1 MDLAYNRNAQIR
13 RRLLEDF
20 PDAQATSAAK
30 PFVNYRSLRSASFHS
45 PEYVLTQLE
54 ILEHEGRVV
63 LKKLPADPAE
73 CMVNLTPLGWKS
85 LETSEDV
92 WLRRVEATLPA
103 TNTTH
108 NEFHHSTV
116 GNFTSMSGSP
126 GAKVTQTNVSND
138 LQGVFS
144 AIDRLV
150 EAIKVSPSLKAET
163 KQDAEIEADQLRG
176 ELKKSKPSPTFI
188 TKVLDSFKALDTAA
202 TVLPHVMDLVDK
214 LKGYLPGVL

>member
-20 PDAQATSAAK
+20 PEAQAISPAK
-30 PFVNYRSLRSASFHS
+30 PFVNHRSLRSASFHS

-63 LKKLPADPAE
+63 LKRLPADPAE

-85 LETSEDV
+85 LEVAEDV
-92 WLRRVEATLPA
+92 WLRSTSANQPA
-103 TNTTH
+103 TNTTKI
-108 NEFHHSTV
+108 EFHNSTV
-116 GNFTSMSGSP
+116 GNVAQVVGSHGTTINQTQ
-126 GAKVTQTNVSND
+126 GAPD
-138 LQGVFS
+138 LQSVTA

-150 EAIKVSPSLKAET
+150 EIIKNHPTLTPEAKN
-163 KQDAEIEADQLRG
+163 DAEIEADQLKG
-176 ELKKSKPSPTFI
+176 ELKKSKPNTTFI
-188 TKVLDSFKALDTAA
+188 TKILESFKALDTAA

-214 LKGYLPGVL
+214 LKAYLPGVF